1 MLNGFL
7 IIDKEKGL
15 TSAQVLN
22 RVKFL
27 LKKEDKEAKIGHLG
41 TLDPDGEG
49 VLPAAVGRAA
59 RLFGYLT
66 QKRKV
71 YYTEFCF
78 GTLTDTLDVSG
89 TVLKTSPVRP
99 TLAEINLKIT
109 DFIGKIMQIPPQIS
123 AKNYGGVKSYK
134 LARQGIEVPLE
145 AKEVEIFDI
154 TDLKQISDDKFAMT
168 VDCSGGTYIRALIRD
183 IAEALGTYG
192 SMTYIKRLK
201 SGCFEIKDAK
211 KLSEINSVSENLLPM
226 EYALKDYPKLNL
238 TPFEVKFLKDGRT
251 LITSEKDGI
260 YAVFCEGNLTGLAEI
275 AASACRMKTWLL

>member
-49 VLPAAVGRAA
+49 VLPAAIGRAA

-66 QKRKV
+66 QKEKV
-71 YYTEFCF
+71 YYTEFRF
-78 GTLTDTLDVSG
+78 GELTDTLDTTG
-89 TVLKTSPVRP
+89 TVLKTSQISPDFNE
-99 TLAEINLKIT
+99 LQSKISE
-109 DFIGKIMQIPPQIS
+109 FVGKIMQVPPQIS

-145 AKEVEIFDI
+145 AKEIEIFAI
-154 TDLKQISDDKFAMT
+154 SDLKQIEPRRFSM
-168 VDCSGGTYIRALIRD
+168 VVSCSGGTYIRALIRD
-183 IAEALGTYG
+183 IAADLGTYA
-192 SMTYIKRLK
+192 SMSYIKRLK
-201 SGCFEIKDAK
+201 SGCFDIKDAK
-211 KLSEINSVSENLLPM
+211 KLSEISSVSECLLPM
-226 EYALKDYPKLNL
+226 EYALGEYPRLEM
-238 TPFEVKFLKDGRT
+238 TSEEVKFVKDGRT
-251 LITSEKDGI
+251 LIVKKNDGLYAAYSEG
-260 YAVFCEGNLTGLAEI
+260 VLTGMAEVSN
-275 AASACRMKTWLL
+275 SACRMKTWLL

>member
-49 VLPAAVGRAA
+49 VLPAAIGRAA

-66 QKRKV
+66 QKEKV
-71 YYTEFCF
+71 YYTEFRF
-78 GTLTDTLDVSG
+78 GELTDTLDTTG
-89 TVLKTSPVRP
+89 TVLKTSKVYPSICE
-99 TLAEINLKIT
+99 LQSKLSL
-109 DFIGKIMQIPPQIS
+109 FIGKIMQIPPQIS

-145 AKEVEIFDI
+145 PKEIEIYE
-154 TDLKQISDDKFAMT
+154 ISDVKQTDTCNFSMI
-168 VDCSGGTYIRALIRD
+168 VRCSGGTYIRALIRD
-183 IAEALGTYG
+183 IASALGSYA
-192 SMTYIKRLK
+192 SMSYIKRLR
-201 SGCFEIKDAK
+201 SGCFDIKDAK
-211 KLSEINSVSENLLPM
+211 KLSDISSVSGSLLPM
-226 EYALKDYPKLNL
+226 EYALGDYPRLEM
-238 TPFEVKFLKDGRT
+238 TPAEVKFVKDGRT
-251 LITSEKDGI
+251 LVLEEKDGL
-260 YAVFCEGNLTGLAEI
+260 YAAYSEGVLTGIAEI
-275 AASACRMKTWLL
+275 SKSACRMKTWLL

>member
-27 LKKEDKEAKIGHLG
+27 LKQEDKEAKIGHLG

-49 VLPAAVGRAA
+49 VLPAAIGRAA

-66 QKRKV
+66 QKTKV
-71 YYTEFCF
+71 YYTEFTF
-78 GTLTDTLDVSG
+78 GTLTDTLDTSG
-89 TVLKTSPVRP
+89 TVLKVSETRP
-99 TLAEINLKIT
+99 SLDDIRKKTG

-145 AKEVEIFDI
+145 PKEVEISDI
-154 TDLKQISDDKFAMT
+154 TEVKQISDNLFAMT
-168 VDCSGGTYIRALIRD
+168 VTCSGGTYIRALIRD
-183 IAEALGTYG
+183 LGEALGTYG
-192 SMTYIKRLK
+192 SMQYIKRLR
-201 SGCFEIKDAK
+201 SGCFDIKDAK
-211 KLSEINSVSENLLPM
+211 KVAEITSISECLLPM
-226 EYALKDYPKLNL
+226 EYALGDYPRLEL
-238 TPFEVKFLKDGRT
+238 TQAEVKFVKDGRT
-251 LITSEKDGI
+251 LTVNKKNGL
-260 YAVFCEGNLTGLAEI
+260 YAVFSEEKLTGIAEI
-275 AASACRMKTWLL
+275 VNSACRMKTWLL

>member
-49 VLPAAVGRAA
+49 VLPAAIGRAA

-66 QKRKV
+66 QKTKV
-71 YYTEFCF
+71 YYTEFSF
-78 GTLTDTLDVSG
+78 GTLTDTLDTSG
-89 TVLKTSPVRP
+89 VVLKTSEIRPSLDDVRQ
-99 TLAEINLKIT
+99 KIGS
-109 DFIGKIMQIPPQIS
+109 FIGKIMQIPPQIS

-145 AKEVEIFDI
+145 PKEVEISAI
-154 TDLKQISDDKFAMT
+154 TDVIQIADNVFAMT
-168 VDCSGGTYIRALIRD
+168 VTCSGGTYIRALIRD
-183 IAEALGTYG
+183 LAESLGTYG
-192 SMTYIKRLK
+192 SMRYIKRLR
-201 SGCFEIKDAK
+201 SGCFDIKDAK
-211 KLSEINSVSENLLPM
+211 KVSEINSISECILPM
-226 EYALKDYPKLNL
+226 EYALGDYPRLNFS
-238 TPFEVKFLKDGRT
+238 PAEVKFVKDGRT
-251 LITSEKDGI
+251 LVVNEKNGLYVIFSEGK
-260 YAVFCEGNLTGLAEI
+260 LTGIAEI
-275 AASACRMKTWLL
+275 VNSACRMKTWLL